1 MASKMLQFLFIS
13 SPFGSVW
20 YLWKL
25 YVDEPLTDSFVS
37 QSNEHHFQ
45 KKQMKADWFDAT
57 ESSTKALRSTSCHI
71 LMGWHVRR
79 AMATVG
85 I

>member
-25 YVDEPLTDSFVS
+25 YVDELLTDSFVS
-37 QSNEHHFQ
+37 QSNEHHF
-45 KKQMKADWFDAT
+45 KKKADEGWLIWCNWIQHKGTPLHFLPHFDGLA
-57 ESSTKALRSTSCHI
+57 C
-71 LMGWHVRR
+71 
-79 AMATVG
+79 
-85 I
+85 